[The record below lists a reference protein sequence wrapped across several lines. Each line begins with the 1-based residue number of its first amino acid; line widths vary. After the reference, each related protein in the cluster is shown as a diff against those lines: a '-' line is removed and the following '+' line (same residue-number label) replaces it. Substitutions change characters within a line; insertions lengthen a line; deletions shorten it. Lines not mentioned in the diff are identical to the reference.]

1 MSEQLKAAFTKFPYC
16 LATYVCLIGAGW
28 LLAFGWKPVKK
39 DFPIYDSPIAE
50 SVAHETAQKL
60 GGRAWAVGNTGSMKP
75 LLQGGEY
82 VVTVSKFDEI
92 EVGQILV
99 YHASYNKNPIIH
111 RAALKDKHGWLM
123 SGDSSRLSE
132 SWSRVTID
140 NYLGTAVVG
149 YRKPLEN
156 GK

>member
-1 MSEQLKAAFTKFPYC
+1 VREQLKAAFTKFPFC

-28 LLAFGWKPVKK
+28 LLFAGWKPVRN
-39 DFPIYDSPIAE
+39 DFPVYE
-50 SVAHETAQKL
+50 SARPSWEAQEAANKL
-60 GGRAWAVGNTGSMKP
+60 GGKVWAVGYTGSMKP

-82 VVTVSKFDEI
+82 VVTVGRFDEVK
-92 EVGQILV
+92 VGDILV
-99 YHASYNKNPIIH
+99 YSATYHDKPIIH

-132 SWSRVTID
+132 SWSRVTKD

-149 YRKPLEN
+149 YRLKTN
-156 GK
+156 